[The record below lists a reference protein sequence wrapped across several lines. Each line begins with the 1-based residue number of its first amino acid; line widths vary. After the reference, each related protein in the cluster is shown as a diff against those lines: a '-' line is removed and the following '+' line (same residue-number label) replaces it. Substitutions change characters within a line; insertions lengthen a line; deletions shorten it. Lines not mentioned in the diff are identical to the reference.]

1 MRHRFS
7 TSALPLAVVFIA
19 VSGSAAFAHPGHGG
33 GLADGLAHPFTGIDH
48 MLAMVAVG
56 LWAAQLGG
64 RAIFALPLAFP
75 LMMAAGAALGMNGV
89 AMPWT
94 EIGIVASVVVLGAMV
109 AVGVRASLALSVA
122 LVGVFAIFHGYAH
135 GSEFPGSASPW
146 LYGAGFIAATLV
158 LHAIGIAI
166 GMVTQRPFAMRTAG
180 GAIAAAG
187 LLLFVA

>member
-7 TSALPLAVVFIA
+7 TSALPLAIAFVA

-33 GLADGLAHPFTGIDH
+33 GLADGLTHPFTGIDH

-75 LMMAAGAALGMNGV
+75 LMMAAGAALGMSGM
-89 AMPWT
+89 AMPWA

-109 AVGVRASLALSVA
+109 ALGVRASLAVSVA

-166 GMVTQRPFAMRTAG
+166 GLVAQRPFAMRTAG

>member
-7 TSALPLAVVFIA
+7 TSALPLAIAFVA

-89 AMPWT
+89 AMPWA

-109 AVGVRASLALSVA
+109 AVGVRASLAVSVA

-166 GMVTQRPFAMRTAG
+166 GLVAQRPFAMRTAG